1 MVNDWIRRHKQS
13 VSLLSV
19 VWVVLSIS
27 AIPAYAAMLKDIRVG
42 EFYEASK
49 RIVFEFDYQP
59 VVETVE
65 IIPPGNLRVVLA
77 DVHPGFVRKI
87 PIDNIAKLNNL
98 QISEKN
104 NKLTIDIFFNL
115 SFQRYKSTWFDRPSR
130 LVVDVFIM
138 DSKHKLQSSPTNN
151 VDSTQTDTSDRTMTL
166 PASELSQSMPEP
178 LDQIA
183 ENVQKNGQR
192 IEIYQNNSE
201 LLAKNDQAPVQ
212 INDAKDS
219 LYSSTLRET
228 ELLPGE
234 MADDISAPD
243 SPPEEKPP
251 NGLQYYLLIGLV
263 VLTILILV
271 MLIAMMFPKKK
282 WKGEKKPLKIDDLL
296 HRQEEHIATL
306 NSQIEEQLKRYHEV

>member
-19 VWVVLSIS
+19 VVVLSIS
-27 AIPAYAAMLKDIRVG
+27 AISAYAATLKDIRVG

-49 RIVFEFDYQP
+49 RVVFEFDYQP

-65 IIPPGNLRVVLA
+65 IVPPGNLRVIFVDA
-77 DVHPGFVRKI
+77 HPGFVRKI

-104 NKLTIDIFFNL
+104 NKLSIDIIFNL
-115 SFQRYKSTWFDRPSR
+115 SFQRVKSTWFDRPSR
-130 LVVDVFIM
+130 LVVDAFIM
-138 DSKHKLQSSPTNN
+138 DSKQNMQAPPTNN
-151 VDSTQTDTSDRTMTL
+151 TDSLPTDTSDQTMTL
-166 PASELSQSMPEP
+166 VASEKKEKMPEP

-183 ENVQKNGQR
+183 ENVQEHGQDTNTSYNDSKLLTKNNQVLV
-192 IEIYQNNSE
+192 Q
-201 LLAKNDQAPVQ
+201 KNDT
-212 INDAKDS
+212 KDNQ
-219 LYSSTLRET
+219 YPFTLQETDVIAREK
-228 ELLPGE
+228 
-234 MADDISAPD
+234 ADEISAID
-243 SPPEEKPP
+243 SPSQEKTPK
-251 NGLQYYLLIGLV
+251 GLQYYLLIGLV

-282 WKGEKKPLKIDDLL
+282 WKEEKKPFKIDDLL